1 MANFAEREMYDM
13 FGIVANNH
21 PELKRILMPEDWVG
35 HPLLKTYPLQGD
47 EAASWYEVD
56 KIFGKEYRDVIG
68 PELRDPSRIDRG
80 DTQRFARVGKEVPF
94 GADPELLKEA
104 EKSIEDQ
111 QPNKLTPFFENLN
124 FERKD
129 NTMVINFG
137 PQHPSA
143 HGQLRLV
150 LELQGE
156 QVTKAYPDIGYL
168 HRGVEKMGENMI
180 YNEFLPTTDRLDYI
194 ASTANNY
201 AFALAVE
208 RLIGIED
215 KVPRRAKV
223 IRTML
228 LELNRIISH
237 LFFLAT
243 HALDVGAMSIF
254 LYAFR
259 EREYAMDLMED
270 YCGARLT
277 HAAVRIGGVPLDL
290 PDGWLQKLET
300 YLNNLPEQIKMYEDL
315 LTENRIWKMRLE
327 DVGVVDKDMAF
338 DWGCSGVMLRGSG
351 VAYDIRKEEPYE
363 LYGEL
368 DFDIPV
374 SNRCDSYGRYRLYME
389 EMKESSKEFT
399 RAYGKCTTIYFGTKR
414 RNYDTKLCTYAAFCA
429 CNSGY
434 ASAKRYSLCTNR
446 ITKR

>member
-1 MANFAEREMYDM
+1 M
-13 FGIVANNH
+13 
-21 PELKRILMPEDWVG
+21 K
-35 HPLLKTYPLQGD
+35 
-47 EAASWYEVD
+47 
-56 KIFGKEYRDVIG
+56 
-68 PELRDPSRIDRG
+68 
-80 DTQRFARVGKEVPF
+80 
-94 GADPELLKEA
+94 
-104 EKSIEDQ
+104 Q
-111 QPNKLTPFFENLN
+111 QPNKLRPFFENLN
-124 FERKD
+124 FERDD

-156 QVTKAYPDIGYL
+156 QVVKAYPDIGYL
-168 HRGVEKMGENMI
+168 HRGVEKMAENMI

-194 ASTANNY
+194 ASTSNNY

-208 RLIGIED
+208 RLLGIED

-259 EREYAMDLMED
+259 EREFAMDLMED

-290 PDGWLQKLET
+290 PHGWIESLANFLNKL
-300 YLNNLPEQIKMYEDL
+300 PDQIKLYEDL

-327 DVGVVDKDMAF
+327 DVGVVSKEMAF
-338 DWGCSGVMLRGSG
+338 EWGCSGPMLRGSG
-351 VAYDIRKEEPYE
+351 IAYDIRKEEPYE
-363 LYGEL
+363 LYSEL

-374 SNRCDSYGRYRLYME
+374 ADTNDSYGRYRLYME
-389 EMKESSKEFT
+389 EMKESIKILRQLISMYPKTEKKLMAHAPKYISAPKEEIMTQNYALMQHFVLVT
-399 RAYGKCTTIYFGTKR
+399 QGMRPPKGTVYAPTESPKGELGFYIKSEGEPYAYRLKVRAPSFYHTGLLQDLLVGTYIADVVTIIGSTNIVFGEVDR
-414 RNYDTKLCTYAAFCA
+414 
-429 CNSGY
+429 
-434 ASAKRYSLCTNR
+434 
-446 ITKR
+446 